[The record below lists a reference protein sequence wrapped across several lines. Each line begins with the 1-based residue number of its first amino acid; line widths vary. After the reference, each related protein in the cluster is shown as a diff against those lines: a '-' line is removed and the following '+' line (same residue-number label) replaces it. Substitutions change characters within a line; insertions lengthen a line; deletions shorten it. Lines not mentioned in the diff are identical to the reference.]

1 MLVDELGSQLKNV
14 RSRHLRKAVE
24 AKDALVQRVVHN
36 VALDTGIAI
45 AGLISAFGSEY
56 VVLGGGVIEALHQTM
71 LPIIQHTA
79 TQNVLPGTMKGV
91 KIVTSKLGDDGGIFG
106 AAVLARESLKR

>member
-1 MLVDELGSQLKNV
+1 
-14 RSRHLRKAVE
+14 
-24 AKDALVQRVVHN
+24 
-36 VALDTGIAI
+36 
-45 AGLISAFGSEY
+45 
-56 VVLGGGVIEALHQTM
+56 M